1 MYLYQFTLGL
11 IEDASCKIFYFDLQL
26 RRKFSRK
33 KKEFIKQKLTHLTNF
48 PIKNSKKK
56 NYLSLHFY
64 IVIFFKFHS
73 FHLNKDLKKKHKT
86 LRPN

>member
-26 RRKFSRK
+26 RRKFLRK
-33 KKEFIKQKLTHLTNF
+33 KKRIYKTKVNILQIFQ
-48 PIKNSKKK
+48 SKIQKK